1 MSVFG
6 VSLLTPQRQ
15 ESMKAQKPLVPS
27 SQNGTIITLRLT
39 AEQNARLL
47 EQAQLA
53 GLNRSKYIRQKLFGG
68 RPLVAKTDAK
78 LLGELRRFGGMLK
91 HQCQLFREQGSTI
104 VLAQLE
110 HLFGEL
116 GDLIARI
123 GDAYDSQKDKD

>member
-1 MSVFG
+1 
-6 VSLLTPQRQ
+6 
-15 ESMKAQKPLVPS
+15 MKAQKPLEPS

-68 RPLVAKTDAK
+68 RPIVASVDAK

-91 HQCQLFREQGSTI
+91 HQCQLFRKQGSTI

-123 GDAYDSQKDKD
+123 GDAYDSQKDQD